1 MVLQSKLN
9 FLEERWQSTIYFLG
23 FKKKEFEFFLGGGG
37 RNFFLPA
44 FRSER
49 VNKSDVI

>member
-9 FLEERWQSTIYFLG
+9 FLEESLQSTIYFLG
-23 FKKKEFEFFLGGGG
+23 FKKKEFEFFLGGG